1 MNPLNLLNPFTGSL
15 SESEHNPSTQPP
27 DPQGRTPLNF
37 FVSISEKEMAV
48 LKISGLSKSFGIK
61 TVFENVSFEVRSG
74 ERVGLVGANGAGKT
88 TLLKCIM
95 GTEEADK
102 GSVKASDGAIIG
114 YLRQD
119 FNYTSHTIR
128 EEMEEAWK
136 DVLYYKDKMEHLA
149 RELENHKNDEKLVLD
164 YGKAEERFEFLGGYD
179 YESTTRKILTGLGFT
194 DEDWDRDIHSFS
206 GGQKVRINLAAAF
219 VRHPDF
225 LLLDEPTNHLD
236 MNMLEWLEEYLRSYK
251 GGILMI
257 SHDRYFLDGAA
268 TGIIDLENHHIRT
281 FRGGYTRYLETKENQ
296 DRAYEKAYEKQQEH
310 IKETEEYI
318 RRYKAGIKAKQARG
332 RQSQLNRLVRL
343 EKPVHQ
349 ASLRFHF
356 DPPQECADKVLD
368 VLRVEGSYD
377 HHVLFKNLTIHI
389 KKGETVGLIGPN
401 GAGKTTILKLITGEK
416 KPDAGFIQMGN
427 NVKMGYYSQEQERL
441 HPKLTV
447 LDEVRDTFN
456 FGEKEARN
464 ILGMFLFRGDDVFKN
479 VGMLSGGEK
488 ARLSLLCLFLEKP
501 NFLILDEPTNHLDI
515 PTREIMEDAIQA
527 FGGTCLIVSHDRY
540 FLDKV
545 ADRILELD
553 HGRLTE
559 YLGNYSYYKEKKKDL
574 EAFEKDR
581 SGETSEEPEEE
592 KEKAAERQHQTKTE
606 ASPADV
612 SKLNHVEMEIGRLEA
627 TMKMYTVQMSM
638 NPDNYE
644 ELAREYEETKK
655 KLDNLY
661 EKWDELA
668 AKTEN

>member
-1 MNPLNLLNPFTGSL
+1 
-15 SESEHNPSTQPP
+15 
-27 DPQGRTPLNF
+27 
-37 FVSISEKEMAV
+37 MAV

-74 ERVGLVGANGAGKT
+74 ERIGLVGANGAGKT

-95 GTEEADK
+95 GAEEADK

-128 EEMEEAWK
+128 EEMEDAWK
-136 DVLYYKDKMEHLA
+136 DVLYYKDRMETLA
-149 RELENHKNDEKLVLD
+149 RELESSKSDEKLVEA
-164 YGKAEERFEFLGGYD
+164 YGRAEARFEFLGGYD
-179 YESTTRKILTGLGFT
+179 YESTTRKILTGLGFS
-194 DEDWDRDIHSFS
+194 DDDWDRDIHSFS

-236 MNMLEWLEEYLRSYK
+236 MGMLEWLEEYLRSYK

-268 TGIIDLENHHIRT
+268 TGIIDLENHHIRS
-281 FRGGYTRYLETKENQ
+281 FRGGYTRYMETKENQ

-368 VLRVEGSYD
+368 VLRVEGSYGS
-377 HHVLFKNLTIHI
+377 HILFKDLTIHI

-401 GAGKTTILKLITGEK
+401 GAGKTTILKMITGEK
-416 KPDAGFIQMGN
+416 KPDTGFIQLGN

-464 ILGMFLFRGDDVFKN
+464 ILGMFLFRGDDVFKT

-515 PTREIMEDAIQA
+515 PTREIMEDAIEA
-527 FGGTCLIVSHDRY
+527 FGGTCLVVSHDRY

-553 HGRLTE
+553 HGKLTE
-559 YLGNYSYYKEKKKDL
+559 YLGNYSYYKEKKQDL
-574 EAFEKDR
+574 ESFEKDR
-581 SGETSEEPEEE
+581 NGKEEEEE
-592 KEKAAERQHQTKTE
+592 KEKEEKPRENEHQVKTE
-606 ASPADV
+606 VSAADV
-612 SKLNHVEMEIGRLEA
+612 SKLSHVEMEIGRLEA

-638 NPDNYE
+638 NPENYA
-644 ELAREYEETKK
+644 ELADEYEEAKK
-655 KLDNLY
+655 KLDKLY
-661 EKWDELA
+661 AKWDELA
-668 AKTEN
+668 EKTES

>member
-1 MNPLNLLNPFTGSL
+1 
-15 SESEHNPSTQPP
+15 
-27 DPQGRTPLNF
+27 
-37 FVSISEKEMAV
+37 MAV

-74 ERVGLVGANGAGKT
+74 ERIGLVGANGAGKT

-95 GTEEADK
+95 GAEEADK

-128 EEMEEAWK
+128 EEMEDAWK
-136 DVLYYKDKMEHLA
+136 DVLYYKDRMETLA
-149 RELENHKNDEKLVLD
+149 RELESSKSDEKLVEA
-164 YGKAEERFEFLGGYD
+164 YGRAEARFEFLGGYD
-179 YESTTRKILTGLGFT
+179 YESTTRKILTGLGFS
-194 DEDWDRDIHSFS
+194 DDDWDRDIHSFS

-236 MNMLEWLEEYLRSYK
+236 MGMLEWLEEYLRSYK

-268 TGIIDLENHHIRT
+268 TGIIDLENHHIRS
-281 FRGGYTRYLETKENQ
+281 FRGGYTRYMETKENQ

-368 VLRVEGSYD
+368 VLRVEGSYGS
-377 HHVLFKNLTIHI
+377 HILFKDLTIHI

-401 GAGKTTILKLITGEK
+401 GAGKTTILKMITGEK
-416 KPDAGFIQMGN
+416 KPDTGFIQLGN

-464 ILGMFLFRGDDVFKN
+464 ILGMFLFRGDDVFKT

-515 PTREIMEDAIQA
+515 PTREIMEDAIEA
-527 FGGTCLIVSHDRY
+527 FGGTCLVVSHDRY

-553 HGRLTE
+553 HGKLTE
-559 YLGNYSYYKEKKKDL
+559 YLGNYSYYKEKKQDL

-581 SGETSEEPEEE
+581 NGKEEEEE
-592 KEKAAERQHQTKTE
+592 KENEEKPRENEHQVKTE
-606 ASPADV
+606 VSAADV
-612 SKLNHVEMEIGRLEA
+612 SKLSHVEMEIGRLEA

-638 NPDNYE
+638 NPENYA
-644 ELAREYEETKK
+644 ELADEYEEAKK
-655 KLDNLY
+655 KLDKLY
-661 EKWDELA
+661 AKWDELA
-668 AKTEN
+668 EKTES

>member
-1 MNPLNLLNPFTGSL
+1 
-15 SESEHNPSTQPP
+15 
-27 DPQGRTPLNF
+27 
-37 FVSISEKEMAV
+37 MAV

-74 ERVGLVGANGAGKT
+74 ERIGLVGANGAGKT

-95 GTEEADK
+95 GAEEPDK

-128 EEMEEAWK
+128 EEMEDAWK
-136 DVLYYKDKMEHLA
+136 DVLYYKDRMETLA
-149 RELENHKNDEKLVLD
+149 RELESSKSDEKLVEA
-164 YGKAEERFEFLGGYD
+164 YGRAEARFEFLGGYD
-179 YESTTRKILTGLGFT
+179 YESTTRKILTGLGFS
-194 DEDWDRDIHSFS
+194 DDDWDRDIHSFS

-236 MNMLEWLEEYLRSYK
+236 MGMLEWLEEYLRSYK

-268 TGIIDLENHHIRT
+268 TGIIDLENHHIRS
-281 FRGGYTRYLETKENQ
+281 FRGGYTRYMETKENQ

-368 VLRVEGSYD
+368 VLRVEGSYGS
-377 HHVLFKNLTIHI
+377 HILFKDLTIHI

-401 GAGKTTILKLITGEK
+401 GAGKTTILKMITGEK
-416 KPDAGFIQMGN
+416 KPDTGFIQLGN

-464 ILGMFLFRGDDVFKN
+464 ILGMFLFRGDDVFKT

-515 PTREIMEDAIQA
+515 PTREIMEDAIEA
-527 FGGTCLIVSHDRY
+527 FGGTCLVVSHDRY

-553 HGRLTE
+553 RGKLTE
-559 YLGNYSYYKEKKKDL
+559 YLGNYSYYKENKQDL

-581 SGETSEEPEEE
+581 NGKEEEEE
-592 KEKAAERQHQTKTE
+592 KEKEEKPRENEHQVKTE
-606 ASPADV
+606 VSAADV
-612 SKLNHVEMEIGRLEA
+612 SKLSHVEMEIGRLEA

-638 NPDNYE
+638 NPENYA
-644 ELAREYEETKK
+644 ELADEYEEAKK
-655 KLDNLY
+655 KLDKLY
-661 EKWDELA
+661 AKWDELA
-668 AKTEN
+668 EKTES

>member
-1 MNPLNLLNPFTGSL
+1 
-15 SESEHNPSTQPP
+15 
-27 DPQGRTPLNF
+27 
-37 FVSISEKEMAV
+37 MAV

-74 ERVGLVGANGAGKT
+74 ERIGLVGANGAGKT

-95 GTEEADK
+95 GAEEADK

-128 EEMEEAWK
+128 EEMEDAWK
-136 DVLYYKDKMEHLA
+136 DVLYYKDRMETLA
-149 RELENHKNDEKLVLD
+149 RELESSKSDEKLVEA
-164 YGKAEERFEFLGGYD
+164 YGRAEARFEFLGGYD
-179 YESTTRKILTGLGFT
+179 YESTTRKILTGLGFS
-194 DEDWDRDIHSFS
+194 DDDWDRDIHSFS

-236 MNMLEWLEEYLRSYK
+236 MGMLEWLEEYLRSYK

-268 TGIIDLENHHIRT
+268 TGIIDLENHHIRS
-281 FRGGYTRYLETKENQ
+281 FRGGYTRYMETKENQ

-368 VLRVEGSYD
+368 VLRVEGSYGS
-377 HHVLFKNLTIHI
+377 HILFKDLTIHI

-401 GAGKTTILKLITGEK
+401 GAGKTTILKMITGEK
-416 KPDAGFIQMGN
+416 KPDTGFIQLGN

-464 ILGMFLFRGDDVFKN
+464 ILGMFLFRGDDVFKT

-515 PTREIMEDAIQA
+515 PTREIMENAIEA
-527 FGGTCLIVSHDRY
+527 FGGTCLVVSHDRY

-553 HGRLTE
+553 HGKLTE
-559 YLGNYSYYKEKKKDL
+559 YLGNYSYYKEKKQDL

-581 SGETSEEPEEE
+581 NGKEEEE
-592 KEKAAERQHQTKTE
+592 KEKEEKPRENEHQVKTE
-606 ASPADV
+606 VSAADV
-612 SKLNHVEMEIGRLEA
+612 SKLSHVEMEIGRLEA
-627 TMKMYTVQMSM
+627 TIKMYTVQMSM
-638 NPDNYE
+638 NPENYA
-644 ELAREYEETKK
+644 ELADEYEEAKK
-655 KLDNLY
+655 KLDKLY
-661 EKWDELA
+661 AKWDELA
-668 AKTEN
+668 EKTES

>member
-1 MNPLNLLNPFTGSL
+1 
-15 SESEHNPSTQPP
+15 
-27 DPQGRTPLNF
+27 
-37 FVSISEKEMAV
+37 MAT

-61 TVFENVSFEVRSG
+61 TVFENVSFDVRSG
-74 ERVGLVGANGAGKT
+74 ERIGLVGANGAGKT
-88 TLLKCIM
+88 TLLKCII
-95 GTEEADK
+95 GTEEYDK

-136 DVLYYKDKMEHLA
+136 DVLFYKDKIERLT
-149 RELENHKNDEKLVLD
+149 RELETNKSDENLVRE
-164 YGKAEERFEFLGGYD
+164 YGRAEERFEFLGGYE
-179 YESTTRKILTGLGFT
+179 YESTTRKILTGLGFS
-194 DEDWDRDIHSFS
+194 DEDWDRDIRFFS

-236 MNMLEWLEEYLRSYK
+236 MNMLEWLEDYLRSYK

-257 SHDRYFLDGAA
+257 SHDRYFLDAAA
-268 TGIIDLENHHIRT
+268 TGILDLENHHIRS
-281 FRGGYTRYLETKENQ
+281 FRGGYTRYMETKENQ
-296 DRAYEKAYEKQQEH
+296 DRAYQKAYDKQQEH

-332 RQSQLNRLVRL
+332 RQSQLDRLVRL

-368 VLRVEGSYD
+368 VLRVEGSYGNQ
-377 HHVLFKNLTIHI
+377 VLFKDLTMHI
-389 KKGETVGLIGPN
+389 RRGETVGLIGPN
-401 GAGKTTILKLITGEK
+401 GAGKTTLLKIITGEK
-416 KPDAGFIQMGN
+416 KPDSGFVQLGN

-441 HPKLTV
+441 HPNLTV

-464 ILGMFLFRGDDVFKN
+464 ILGMFLFRGDDVFKT
-479 VGMLSGGEK
+479 VGMRSGGEK

-515 PTREIMEDAIQA
+515 PTREIMEEALKA
-527 FGGTCLIVSHDRY
+527 FGGTCLVVSHDRY

-545 ADRILELD
+545 VGRILDLD
-553 HGRLTE
+553 QGKLTE
-559 YLGNYSYYKEKKKDL
+559 YLGNYSYYREKKKDL
-574 EAFEKDR
+574 EEFEKDR
-581 SGETSEEPEEE
+581 NGLAAAVEEE
-592 KEKAAERQHQTKTE
+592 KKEEKPPEKQHQQKE
-606 ASPADV
+606 EPSQADI

-627 TMKMYTVQMSM
+627 TVKMYTVQMSM
-638 NPDNYE
+638 NPENYSA
-644 ELAREYEETKK
+644 LAQEYEEAKK
-655 KLDNLY
+655 KLDDLY
-661 EKWDELA
+661 RKWDELA
-668 AKTEN
+668 EKTE

>member
-1 MNPLNLLNPFTGSL
+1 
-15 SESEHNPSTQPP
+15 
-27 DPQGRTPLNF
+27 
-37 FVSISEKEMAV
+37 MAT

-61 TVFENVSFEVRSG
+61 TVFENVSFDVRSG
-74 ERVGLVGANGAGKT
+74 ERIGLVGANGAGKT
-88 TLLKCIM
+88 TLLKCII
-95 GTEEADK
+95 GTEEYDK

-136 DVLYYKDKMEHLA
+136 DVLFYKDKIERLT
-149 RELENHKNDEKLVLD
+149 RELETNKSDENLVRE
-164 YGKAEERFEFLGGYD
+164 YGRAEERFEFLGGYE
-179 YESTTRKILTGLGFT
+179 YESTTRKILTGLGFS
-194 DEDWDRDIHSFS
+194 DEDWDRDIRSFS

-236 MNMLEWLEEYLRSYK
+236 MNMLEWLEDYLRSYK

-257 SHDRYFLDGAA
+257 SHDRYFLDAAA
-268 TGIIDLENHHIRT
+268 TGILDLENHHIRS
-281 FRGGYTRYLETKENQ
+281 FRGGYTRYMETKENQ
-296 DRAYEKAYEKQQEH
+296 DRAYQKAYDKQQEH

-332 RQSQLNRLVRL
+332 RQSQLDRLVRL

-368 VLRVEGSYD
+368 VLRVEGSYGNQ
-377 HHVLFKNLTIHI
+377 VLFKDLTMHI
-389 KKGETVGLIGPN
+389 RRGETVGLIGPN
-401 GAGKTTILKLITGEK
+401 GAGKTTLLKIITGEK
-416 KPDAGFIQMGN
+416 KPDSGFVQLGN

-441 HPKLTV
+441 HPNLTV

-464 ILGMFLFRGDDVFKN
+464 ILGMFLFRGDDVFKT

-515 PTREIMEDAIQA
+515 PTREIMEEALKA
-527 FGGTCLIVSHDRY
+527 FGGTCLVVSHDRY

-545 ADRILELD
+545 VGRILDLD
-553 HGRLTE
+553 QGKLTE
-559 YLGNYSYYKEKKKDL
+559 YLGNYSYYREKKKDL
-574 EAFEKDR
+574 EEFEKDR
-581 SGETSEEPEEE
+581 NGLAAAVEEE
-592 KEKAAERQHQTKTE
+592 KKEEKPPEKQHQQKE
-606 ASPADV
+606 EPSQADI

-627 TMKMYTVQMSM
+627 TVKMYTVQMSM
-638 NPDNYE
+638 NPENYSA
-644 ELAREYEETKK
+644 LAQEYEEAKK
-655 KLDNLY
+655 KLDDLY
-661 EKWDELA
+661 RKWDELA
-668 AKTEN
+668 EKTE

>member
-1 MNPLNLLNPFTGSL
+1 
-15 SESEHNPSTQPP
+15 
-27 DPQGRTPLNF
+27 
-37 FVSISEKEMAV
+37 MAV

-74 ERVGLVGANGAGKT
+74 ERIGLVGANGAGKT

-95 GTEEADK
+95 GAEEADK

-128 EEMEEAWK
+128 EEMEDAWK
-136 DVLYYKDKMEHLA
+136 DVLYYKDRMETLA
-149 RELENHKNDEKLVLD
+149 RELESSKSDEKLVEA
-164 YGKAEERFEFLGGYD
+164 YGRAEARFEFLGGYD
-179 YESTTRKILTGLGFT
+179 YESTTRKILTGLGFS
-194 DEDWDRDIHSFS
+194 DDDWDRDIHSFS

-236 MNMLEWLEEYLRSYK
+236 MGMLEWLEEYLRSYK

-268 TGIIDLENHHIRT
+268 TGIIDLENHHIRS
-281 FRGGYTRYLETKENQ
+281 FRGGYTRYMETKENQ

-368 VLRVEGSYD
+368 VLRVEGSYGS
-377 HHVLFKNLTIHI
+377 HILFKDLTIHI

-401 GAGKTTILKLITGEK
+401 GAGKTTILKMITGEK
-416 KPDAGFIQMGN
+416 KPDTGFIQLGN

-464 ILGMFLFRGDDVFKN
+464 ILGMFLFRGDDVFKT

-501 NFLILDEPTNHLDI
+501 NFLILDEPTNYLDI
-515 PTREIMEDAIQA
+515 PTMEIMEDAIEA
-527 FGGTCLIVSHDRY
+527 FGGTCLVVSHDRY

-553 HGRLTE
+553 HGKLTE
-559 YLGNYSYYKEKKKDL
+559 YLGNYSYYKEKKQDL

-581 SGETSEEPEEE
+581 NGKEEEEE
-592 KEKAAERQHQTKTE
+592 KEKEEKPRENEHQVKTE
-606 ASPADV
+606 VSAADV
-612 SKLNHVEMEIGRLEA
+612 SKLSHVEMEIGRLEA
-627 TMKMYTVQMSM
+627 TMKMYTVQMTM
-638 NPDNYE
+638 NPDQYA
-644 ELAREYEETKK
+644 ELADEYEEAKK
-655 KLDNLY
+655 KLDKLY

-668 AKTEN
+668 EKTES

>member
-1 MNPLNLLNPFTGSL
+1 
-15 SESEHNPSTQPP
+15 
-27 DPQGRTPLNF
+27 
-37 FVSISEKEMAV
+37 MAV

-74 ERVGLVGANGAGKT
+74 ERIGLVGANGAGKT

-95 GTEEADK
+95 GAEEADK

-128 EEMEEAWK
+128 EEMEDAWK
-136 DVLYYKDKMEHLA
+136 DVLYYKDRMETLA
-149 RELENHKNDEKLVLD
+149 RELESSKSDEKLVEA
-164 YGKAEERFEFLGGYD
+164 YGRAEARFEFLGGYD
-179 YESTTRKILTGLGFT
+179 YESTTRKILTGLGFS
-194 DEDWDRDIHSFS
+194 DDDWDRDIRSFS

-236 MNMLEWLEEYLRSYK
+236 MGMLEWLEEYLRSYK

-268 TGIIDLENHHIRT
+268 TGIIDLENHHIRS
-281 FRGGYTRYLETKENQ
+281 FRGGYTRYMETKENQ
-296 DRAYEKAYEKQQEH
+296 DQAYEKAYEKQQEH

-368 VLRVEGSYD
+368 VLRVEGSYGS
-377 HHVLFKNLTIHI
+377 HILFRDLTIHI

-401 GAGKTTILKLITGEK
+401 GAGKTTILKMITGEK
-416 KPDAGFIQMGN
+416 KPDTGFIQLGN

-464 ILGMFLFRGDDVFKN
+464 ILGMFLFRGDDVFKT

-515 PTREIMEDAIQA
+515 PTREIMEDAIEA
-527 FGGTCLIVSHDRY
+527 FGGTCLVVSHDRY

-553 HGRLTE
+553 HGKLTE
-559 YLGNYSYYKEKKKDL
+559 YLGNYSYYKEKKQDL

-581 SGETSEEPEEE
+581 NGKEEEEE
-592 KEKAAERQHQTKTE
+592 KEKEEKPRENEHQVKTE
-606 ASPADV
+606 VSAADV
-612 SKLNHVEMEIGRLEA
+612 SKLSHVEMEIGRLEA

-638 NPDNYE
+638 NPENYA
-644 ELAREYEETKK
+644 ELADEYEEAKK
-655 KLDNLY
+655 KLDKLY
-661 EKWDELA
+661 AKWDELA
-668 AKTEN
+668 EKTES

>member
-1 MNPLNLLNPFTGSL
+1 
-15 SESEHNPSTQPP
+15 
-27 DPQGRTPLNF
+27 
-37 FVSISEKEMAV
+37 MAT

-61 TVFENVSFEVRSG
+61 TVFENVSFDVRSG
-74 ERVGLVGANGAGKT
+74 ERIGLVGANGAGKT
-88 TLLKCIM
+88 TLLKCII
-95 GTEEADK
+95 GTEEYDK

-136 DVLYYKDKMEHLA
+136 DVLFYKDKIERLT
-149 RELENHKNDEKLVLD
+149 RELETNKSDENLVRE
-164 YGKAEERFEFLGGYD
+164 YGRAEERFEFLGGYE
-179 YESTTRKILTGLGFT
+179 YESTTRKILTGLGFS
-194 DEDWDRDIHSFS
+194 DEDWDRDIRSFS

-236 MNMLEWLEEYLRSYK
+236 MNMLEWLEDYLRSYK

-257 SHDRYFLDGAA
+257 SHDRYFLDAAA
-268 TGIIDLENHHIRT
+268 TGILDLENHHIRS
-281 FRGGYTRYLETKENQ
+281 FRGGYTRYMETKENQ
-296 DRAYEKAYEKQQEH
+296 DRAYQKAYDKQQEH

-332 RQSQLNRLVRL
+332 RQSQLDRLVRL

-368 VLRVEGSYD
+368 VLRVEGSYGNQ
-377 HHVLFKNLTIHI
+377 VLFKDLTMHI
-389 KKGETVGLIGPN
+389 RRGETVGLIGPN
-401 GAGKTTILKLITGEK
+401 GAGKTTLLKIITGEK
-416 KPDAGFIQMGN
+416 KPDSGFVQLGN

-441 HPKLTV
+441 HPNLTV

-464 ILGMFLFRGDDVFKN
+464 ILGMFLFRGDDVFKT
-479 VGMLSGGEK
+479 VGMLSGGER

-515 PTREIMEDAIQA
+515 PTREIMEEALKA
-527 FGGTCLIVSHDRY
+527 FGGTCLVVSHDRY

-545 ADRILELD
+545 VGRILDLD
-553 HGRLTE
+553 QGKLTE
-559 YLGNYSYYKEKKKDL
+559 YLGNYSYYREKKKDL
-574 EAFEKDR
+574 EEFEKDR
-581 SGETSEEPEEE
+581 NGLAAAVEEE
-592 KEKAAERQHQTKTE
+592 KKEEKPPEKQHQQKE
-606 ASPADV
+606 EPSQADI

-627 TMKMYTVQMSM
+627 TVKMYTVQMSM
-638 NPDNYE
+638 NPENYSA
-644 ELAREYEETKK
+644 LAQEYEEAKK
-655 KLDNLY
+655 KLDDLY
-661 EKWDELA
+661 RKWDELA
-668 AKTEN
+668 EKTE

>member
-1 MNPLNLLNPFTGSL
+1 
-15 SESEHNPSTQPP
+15 
-27 DPQGRTPLNF
+27 
-37 FVSISEKEMAV
+37 MAV

-74 ERVGLVGANGAGKT
+74 ERIGLVGANGAGKT

-95 GTEEADK
+95 GAEEADK

-128 EEMEEAWK
+128 EEMEDAWK
-136 DVLYYKDKMEHLA
+136 DVLYYKDRMETLA
-149 RELENHKNDEKLVLD
+149 RELESSKSDEKLVEA
-164 YGKAEERFEFLGGYD
+164 YGRAEARFEFLGGYD
-179 YESTTRKILTGLGFT
+179 YESTTRKILTGLGFS
-194 DEDWDRDIHSFS
+194 DDDWDRDIHSFS

-236 MNMLEWLEEYLRSYK
+236 MGMLEWLEEYLRSYK

-268 TGIIDLENHHIRT
+268 TGIIDLENHHIRS
-281 FRGGYTRYLETKENQ
+281 FRGGYTRYMETKENQ

-332 RQSQLNRLVRL
+332 RQSQLDRLVRL

-368 VLRVEGSYD
+368 VLRVEGSYGS
-377 HHVLFKNLTIHI
+377 HILFKDLTIHI

-401 GAGKTTILKLITGEK
+401 GAGKTTILKMITGEK
-416 KPDAGFIQMGN
+416 KPDTGFIQLGN

-464 ILGMFLFRGDDVFKN
+464 ILGMFLFRGDDVFKT

-515 PTREIMEDAIQA
+515 PTREIMEDAIEA
-527 FGGTCLIVSHDRY
+527 FGGTCLVVSHDRY

-553 HGRLTE
+553 HGKLTE
-559 YLGNYSYYKEKKKDL
+559 YLGNYSYYKEKKQDL

-581 SGETSEEPEEE
+581 NGKEEEEE
-592 KEKAAERQHQTKTE
+592 KEKEEKPRENEHQVKTE
-606 ASPADV
+606 VSAADV
-612 SKLNHVEMEIGRLEA
+612 SKLSHVEMEIGRLEA
-627 TMKMYTVQMSM
+627 TMKMYTVQMTM
-638 NPDNYE
+638 NPDQYA
-644 ELAREYEETKK
+644 ELADEYAEAKK
-655 KLDNLY
+655 KLDKLY

-668 AKTEN
+668 EKTES

>member
-1 MNPLNLLNPFTGSL
+1 M
-15 SESEHNPSTQPP
+15 
-27 DPQGRTPLNF
+27 
-37 FVSISEKEMAV
+37 VI

-74 ERVGLVGANGAGKT
+74 ERIGLVGANGAGKT

-95 GTEEADK
+95 GTEEYDK

-119 FNYTSHTIR
+119 FNYASRTIR
-128 EEMEEAWK
+128 EEMEYAWK
-136 DVLYYKDKMEHLA
+136 DVLYYKDKIEDLTRQLEKNKNEEDLILA
-149 RELENHKNDEKLVLD
+149 
-164 YGKAEERFEFLGGYD
+164 YGRAEERFEFLGGYD

-236 MNMLEWLEEYLRSYK
+236 MNMLEWLEDYLRSYR

-268 TGIIDLENHHIRT
+268 TGIIDLENHHIRS
-281 FRGGYTRYLETKENQ
+281 FRGGYTRYLETKTNQ
-296 DRAYEKAYEKQQEH
+296 DRAYEKAYDLQEEH

-349 ASLRFHF
+349 ATLRFHF
-356 DPPQECADKVLD
+356 DPPADCAEKVLD
-368 VLRVEGSYD
+368 VLRVKGSYGENT
-377 HHVLFKNLTIHI
+377 LFENLSMHI
-389 KKGETVGLIGPN
+389 RKGETVGLIGPN
-401 GAGKTTILKLITGEK
+401 GTGKTTLLKLITGDK
-416 KPDAGFIQMGN
+416 KTDTGFIQLGS

-441 HPKLTV
+441 HPKLSV

-464 ILGMFLFRGDDVFKN
+464 ILGMFLFRGDDVFKT

-527 FGGTCLIVSHDRY
+527 FGGTCLVVSHDRY

-545 ADRILELD
+545 ATRILEMD
-553 HGRLTE
+553 NGKLTE
-559 YLGNYSYYKEKKKDL
+559 YLGNYSYYKEKKLDL

-581 SGETSEEPEEE
+581 NGEEPEEE
-592 KEKAAERQHQTKTE
+592 KIEEEPVEEKKSSSRDEPSAA
-606 ASPADV
+606 DI
-612 SKLNHVEMEIGRLEA
+612 SKLSKVEMEIGRLEA
-627 TMKMYTVQMSM
+627 TIKMYTVQMSM
-638 NPDNYE
+638 TPESYAELAAQYE
-644 ELAREYEETKK
+644 EAKK
-655 KLDNLY
+655 KLDKLY
-661 EKWDELA
+661 EEWDELA
-668 AKTEN
+668 AKTE